1 MSIVSKEVA
10 VLRLKLIKVIYL
22 KLESSF
28 LGPVDGRTTKDM
40 LTLLKALGEEN
51 IEATLF
57 SSRSRFMRDHVQRA
71 VVKNGGG
78 VKIIGTIEQFLSHLD
93 NNMKEFSTLKI
104 DGADEW
110 VLDRLT
116 EARGLVNVYLQ
127 SADKLEDIKAID
139 SIVERFNYER

>member
-1 MSIVSKEVA
+1 M
-10 VLRLKLIKVIYL
+10 
-22 KLESSF
+22 
-28 LGPVDGRTTKDM
+28 
-40 LTLLKALGEEN
+40 
-51 IEATLF
+51 
-57 SSRSRFMRDHVQRA
+57 QRA

-78 VKIIGTIEQFLSHLD
+78 LKIIGTIEQFLSHLD

-116 EARGLVNVYLQ
+116 EARDLVNVYLQ
-127 SADKLEDIKAID
+127 SAEKLEDIKAID

>member
-40 LTLLKALGEEN
+40 LTLLRALGEEN

-57 SSRSRFMRDHVQRA
+57 SSRSRFMRDNVQRA

-78 VKIIGTIEQFLSHLD
+78 LKIIGTIEQFLSHLD
-93 NNMKEFSTLKI
+93 NNMEEFSTLKI

-139 SIVERFNYER
+139 SIVERFNYDR